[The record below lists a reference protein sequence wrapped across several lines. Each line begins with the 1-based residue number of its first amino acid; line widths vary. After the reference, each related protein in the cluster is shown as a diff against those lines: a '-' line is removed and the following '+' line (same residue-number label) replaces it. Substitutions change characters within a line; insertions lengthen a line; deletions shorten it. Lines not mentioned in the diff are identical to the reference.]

1 MSPGETL
8 CKSYEKYARAQKD
21 GTCRAYRPI
30 PTDPPTI
37 GWGSTGQ
44 DVTMA
49 SWWTR
54 AKADQRFDHS
64 WAACKAGVLRASPI
78 LAKYPNRLEA
88 ITDFA
93 YNCGVG
99 AYQTSTLRRRVN
111 AARWSDV
118 RAELLKW
125 NHSAGRVVPGLTAR
139 RQADWALFQQTG
151 TQSPLQTTV
160 PRNSKDAPP
169 APLQMPPHSTDN
181 GSSGPPDT
189 ESPNLA
195 ENDLLEKIRQL
206 ESLAVDFFRN
216 QR

>member
-1 MSPGETL
+1 MSPGEAL
-8 CKSYEKYARAQKD
+8 CKSYEKYARALKD

-88 ITDFA
+88 ITSFA

-125 NHSAGRVVPGLTAR
+125 NHSAGRVVAGLTRR
-139 RQADWALFQQTG
+139 RQAEAALFQTLD
-151 TQSPLQTTV
+151 SPVQQATTV
-160 PRNSKDAPP
+160 PTTKTVDAPVP
-169 APLQMPPHSTDN
+169 PPMPV
-181 GSSGPPDT
+181 PPI
-189 ESPNLA
+189 SPQQQVL
-195 ENDLLEKIRQL
+195 DQIRQL
-206 ESLAVDFFRN
+206 ELLAVDFFRN

>member
-139 RQADWALFQQTG
+139 RQADWALFQQPE
-151 TQSPLQTTV
+151 TQSQLQTTATTTRKADPPVRPPVSQV
-160 PRNSKDAPP
+160 PSP
-169 APLQMPPHSTDN
+169 
-181 GSSGPPDT
+181 T
-189 ESPNLA
+189 EQTILNQ
-195 ENDLLEKIRQL
+195 IRDL
-206 ESLAVDFFRN
+206 ESLAADFFRN

>member
-1 MSPGETL
+1 
-8 CKSYEKYARAQKD
+8 
-21 GTCRAYRPI
+21 
-30 PTDPPTI
+30 
-37 GWGSTGQ
+37 
-44 DVTMA
+44 MA

-111 AARWSDV
+111 AARWNDV
-118 RAELLKW
+118 GTELRKW
-125 NHSAGRVVPGLTAR
+125 KHSAGRVIPGLTAR
-139 RQADWALFQQTG
+139 RQAEWVLFQQSE
-151 TQSPLQTTV
+151 TQSQPQTIATTTHTV
-160 PRNSKDAPP
+160 APP
-169 APLQMPPHSTDN
+169 AP
-181 GSSGPPDT
+181 PPDAQV
-189 ESPNLA
+189 PNPMGQTILKQIRDLEALA
-195 ENDLLEKIRQL
+195 
-206 ESLAVDFFRN
+206 ADFFRN